1 MPPVKIRLVT
11 KPGQRIEPEGNFRTQ
26 VTKNDTVRFE
36 VPEGATGGEIAFPG
50 RSPFGRKNVPYRF
63 DEPITADVNA
73 ASASNVYRYNCSFR
87 LNGQDFSSDSGGEI
101 EIIRT

>member
-1 MPPVKIRLVT
+1 MPPVKISLVA
-11 KPGQRIEPEGNFRTQ
+11 KPGQRIEPEGTFRTQ
-26 VTKNDTVRFE
+26 VRKNDTVRFE
-36 VPEGATGGEIAFPG
+36 VPDGATGGEIAFPG

-63 DEPITADVNA
+63 DEPIKVDVNPD
-73 ASASNVYRYNCSFR
+73 SASNVYRYNCSFR